1 MVEIC
6 THRVHFKFN
15 AKRLTYRGRGN
26 YDYSYFTV
34 YSHHRSLEKAKS
46 GTLCVKNYGYYES
59 IGTAQENDL
68 ILVR

>member
-15 AKRLTYRGRGN
+15 AKRLTYRGFGN

-34 YSHHRSLEKAKS
+34 YSHHRSLEKARKDIIC
-46 GTLCVKNYGYYES
+46 TKNYGYYES
-59 IGTAQENDL
+59 IGSPQQNDL
-68 ILVR
+68 ILVK